1 MGAAISE
8 FWKALLSKIELFGG
22 FRHLIIGADF

>member
-8 FWKALLSKIELFGG
+8 FWKAFLSKIELFGG
-22 FRHLIIGADF
+22 LRHLIIGADF